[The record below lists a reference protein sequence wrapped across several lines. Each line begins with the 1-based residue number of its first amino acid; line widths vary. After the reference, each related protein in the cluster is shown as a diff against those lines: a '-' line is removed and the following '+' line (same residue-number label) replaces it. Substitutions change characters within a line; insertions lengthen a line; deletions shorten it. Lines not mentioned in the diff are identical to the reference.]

1 MTSLTNSLFILSCVI
16 FTFCSGQES
25 QRSMPEKRLVEK
37 RLVEKRLVEKRL
49 KAPLTVE
56 VPSVS
61 KSVQETDL
69 PEHCLATPLTEKG
82 YAEKESLSGQ
92 SASTDRKRFSWTPD
106 TPETPLFKKTFSWIK
121 DFVNKVFG
129 RP

>member
-1 MTSLTNSLFILSCVI
+1 MTSLTNSLFIFSCVI

-37 RLVEKRLVEKRL
+37 RL

-61 KSVQETDL
+61 KSVQE
-69 PEHCLATPLTEKG
+69 
-82 YAEKESLSGQ
+82 
-92 SASTDRKRFSWTPD
+92 
-106 TPETPLFKKTFSWIK
+106 
-121 DFVNKVFG
+121 
-129 RP
+129 